1 MPSSAQT
8 GGSTESNA
16 SVLKHEKEELI
27 DISSP
32 QQDMNDV
39 DFFWCWFFLDF
50 SVHSYKGPA
59 IILSLEAGLPV
70 PEALQD
76 KQPHHQP
83 KPTMTQPK
91 TWKDW

>member
-39 DFFWCWFFLDF
+39 DFFSDVDFFWIFQFIATKD
-50 SVHSYKGPA
+50 
-59 IILSLEAGLPV
+59 
-70 PEALQD
+70 LQ
-76 KQPHHQP
+76 
-83 KPTMTQPK
+83 
-91 TWKDW
+91 